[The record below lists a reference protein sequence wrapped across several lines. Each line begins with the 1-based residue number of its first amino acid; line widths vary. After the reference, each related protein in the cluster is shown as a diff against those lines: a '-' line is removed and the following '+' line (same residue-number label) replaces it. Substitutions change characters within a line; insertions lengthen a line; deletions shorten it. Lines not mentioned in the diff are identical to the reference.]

1 VSTWSLVTYRV
12 EGAAGDRVG
21 VLTGSTVREVPRE
34 LQDAGLFSLLQR
46 WESVRGFVESAEPSD
61 WKVVPG
67 AHLLAPV
74 RFPRKLLGACAN
86 YRQHLDQ
93 FGALPLAENWRSF
106 FHMTPP
112 TTTVIGPGEQIP
124 MPRHASVQL
133 DWEAE
138 LAVVIGRAGRDIP
151 VDRALEHV
159 AGYTIANDISDRGV
173 FKRGDQGPPSLIY
186 DWVSS
191 KGQDGFKP
199 MGPGMV
205 PRHLIPDPQ
214 DLRVTLHVN
223 DELKQDYS
231 TSGMT
236 LDVRQ
241 LIADASRVLT
251 LEPGDVIMTGSG
263 PGNAWH
269 KGAFLS
275 EGASLRAEIDGIG
288 VLDNVVSAG
297 AGRAN

>member
-1 VSTWSLVTYRV
+1 VSNWSLVTYRIDGG
-12 EGAAGDRVG
+12 EGERVG
-21 VLTGSTVREVPRE
+21 VLTGSTVRAVPSE
-34 LQDAGLFSLLQR
+34 LQDAGLFGLLQR
-46 WESVRGFVESAEPSD
+46 WESVRGFVESAEPDD
-61 WKVVPG
+61 WPAVPE

-93 FGALPLAENWRSF
+93 FGALPLAEGWQSF

-112 TTTVIGPGEQIP
+112 TTTIIGPEGRIP

-151 VDRALEHV
+151 VDQALEYV
-159 AGYTIANDISDRGV
+159 AGYTIANDISDRSV
-173 FKRGDQGPPSLIY
+173 FKRGDDGPPSLVY
-186 DWVSS
+186 DWISS

-199 MGPGMV
+199 LGPGMV
-205 PRHLIPDPQ
+205 PRHLIPDPH
-214 DLRVTLHVN
+214 DLRVTLHVD

-241 LIADASRVLT
+241 LIAGASRIFT

-269 KGAFLS
+269 KEGFLT
-275 EGASLRAEIDGIG
+275 EGASLRAEIDAIG
-288 VLDNVVSAG
+288 VLANVVSAED
-297 AGRAN
+297 GRAD